1 MKKSRF
7 GEYIGGEEDEMERR
21 GRRDRVLRM
30 RENNEEEGKGEDG
43 EKKDP

>member
-1 MKKSRF
+1 
-7 GEYIGGEEDEMERR
+7 MERR